1 VKLALNRQE
10 FAQGARSAM
19 IGTES
24 TTGPR
29 YTLDLLGGFELRSSD
44 GQTIVLPTR
53 KAQLLLAYL
62 ALPAGHAHA
71 REKLAM
77 LLWGDRLD
85 QQARGSLRNAV
96 AAIRSALCSG
106 VLAAERDTL
115 ALLPGNLSTDVDR
128 LAAAGTGSIPDQ
140 QLDAMLR
147 SQFLDGVASPSEAF
161 DDWLA
166 FERARCRGLAQ
177 SAAQKAI
184 AAHEQ
189 AGRLDEAILLA
200 KRLVALDPLRE
211 QSYRL
216 LMRLLAASGERSQAM
231 AQFHACRDIL
241 KRELGVEPSG
251 ETTEFA
257 RLIAAEGGTAPGLPL
272 PAAEAAGR
280 VTSGVAQP
288 RGFAIAVLPF
298 VSMAGE
304 LDRTFLAEGF
314 SEDLI
319 TELSRRRD
327 FTVIARQSSALF
339 SGAPETAAVAA
350 AELSVRYALAG
361 SLRLAAGRLRVTV
374 QMIDALGNRCVWA
387 DRYDRDLADIFAM
400 QDDIVASIV
409 GSLDA
414 EVRHEERERAARKL
428 PSELDAWELFHRG
441 LWHAYRF
448 TRDDIETAE
457 RLFRQALQH
466 APDFALPHAGLGYA
480 AFVKAVWYFA
490 PDPVAAISE
499 GLAHTRRALLLDD
512 GNVFCHVVFGRLLT
526 LAGDLDRAL
535 IHLRSATEMNPSYA
549 QAHFGLAQAL
559 IYSGEPAEAL
569 AEIEVAL
576 RLSPKDPLRSM
587 FLTLRSFC
595 HFSLGDYEDAV
606 IAARLATQLQASETW
621 SQIALIASLVELG
634 RLDEARGAARAL
646 RSIDSGFSTE
656 RFERLVAHVP
666 AALRERVRSHLHS
679 AGIAAED

>member
-1 VKLALNRQE
+1 
-10 FAQGARSAM
+10 M

-29 YTLDLLGGFELRSSD
+29 FALDLLGGFELRLSD
-44 GQTIVLPTR
+44 GQPIVLPTR

-96 AAIRSALCSG
+96 AAIRSALGSE

-115 ALLPGNLSTDVDR
+115 ALVPGSLMTDIDR
-128 LAAAGTGSIPDQ
+128 LATAGPGSIPGEE
-140 QLDAMLR
+140 LDAMLR
-147 SQFLDGVASPSEAF
+147 SQFLDGIASPSEAF

-166 FERARCRGLAQ
+166 FERVRCRGLAQ

-189 AGRLDEAILLA
+189 AGRIDEAILLA
-200 KRLVALDPLRE
+200 QRLVALDPLRE

-231 AQFHACRDIL
+231 AQFQYCRDIL
-241 KRELGVEPSG
+241 KRELGVEPSA
-251 ETTEFA
+251 ETAEFA
-257 RLIAAEGGTAPGLPL
+257 RLIAAEGGAAGLPL
-272 PAAEAAGR
+272 PAAEPAGR
-280 VTSGVAQP
+280 ASSGMVQP

-304 LDRTFLAEGF
+304 LDGTFLAEGF

-374 QMIDALGNRCVWA
+374 QLIDALGNRCVWA

-414 EVRHEERERAARKL
+414 EVRHEERERAARRL
-428 PSELDAWELFHRG
+428 PSELDGWELFHRG

-595 HFSLGDYEDAV
+595 HFSL
-606 IAARLATQLQASETW
+606 
-621 SQIALIASLVELG
+621 
-634 RLDEARGAARAL
+634 
-646 RSIDSGFSTE
+646 
-656 RFERLVAHVP
+656 
-666 AALRERVRSHLHS
+666 
-679 AGIAAED
+679 